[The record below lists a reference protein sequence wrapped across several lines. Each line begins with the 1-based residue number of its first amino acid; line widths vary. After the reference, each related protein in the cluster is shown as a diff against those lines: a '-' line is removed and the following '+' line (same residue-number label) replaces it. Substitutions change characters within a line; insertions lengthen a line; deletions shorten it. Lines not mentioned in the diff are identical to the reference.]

1 MKKFMLVAS
10 VLALATAASAN
21 VQFMWDLST
30 MPADHGYPTCSVNV
44 VAPFGGPGGGTYPAM
59 VTGPAG
65 GPLRYFALVS
75 QDAALGQGFFLI
87 TSATMTFDCGGTP
100 VSYTKNWNPAPF
112 QPNSFQYLAGI
123 PGFPVDPVD
132 FGVDTNADCTPPTGG
147 TDDLPV
153 AFNLQDAFP
162 NPFNPSTTISFALP
176 QSEMI
181 KLNVFNIT
189 GQKVATLV
197 NGMLDRGTHE
207 LVFDASALSSGVYL
221 YTIEAGSFTE
231 TKKMVLVK

>member
-1 MKKFMLVAS
+1 MKKFMLAAS
-10 VLALATAASAN
+10 VLALASAASAD
-21 VQFMWDLST
+21 VQIMWDLST
-30 MPADHGYPTCSVNV
+30 MPADHGYPTVTMTV
-44 VAPFGGPGGGTYPAM
+44 VAPFGGPGGGTYEAL
-59 VTGPAG
+59 VSGPGG
-65 GPLRYFALVS
+65 GPLRYFARLA
-75 QDAALGQGFFLI
+75 QDAVLSQGFFLI

-100 VSYTKNWNPAPF
+100 VSYTANWNPAPF
-112 QPNSFQYLAGI
+112 QPGSFAYAAGI
-123 PGFPVDPVD
+123 PGFPTVSTN
-132 FGVDTNADCTPPTGG
+132 FGVDTNADCTPAPVG

-176 QSEMI
+176 QSEMV

-197 NGMLDRGTHE
+197 NSMLDRGTHE